1 MNDIGRDQINNY
13 YITVNAASKTQP
25 QSTFANFSLGVMVG
39 ASVVAA
45 GFML

>member
-1 MNDIGRDQINNY
+1 MNDIGHDQINNY
-13 YITVNAASKTQP
+13 YITVNVVSKTEP

-39 ASVVAA
+39 ALVAAA